1 MSPQPL
7 TMSASYLATVRGLR
21 ELHELTATGRLDS
34 PEADAVRDATD
45 APWGALTEEEKRRIS
60 GLSEDLYSIT
70 DPAQTAVKEKNPQSQ
85 ARLVDVYQARQRG
98 EWDRVFELLRRW
110 GAYLDPS
117 LLSYLRGAT
126 WVEAGDPATAA
137 IFYKH
142 ASELQPDNGN
152 YLALYLNTLNKV
164 ASSEAQRRAEEIL
177 REPDKFQPVVV
188 AHASN
193 IMFDLAKEL
202 PEAEAAKFF
211 RKLIPKLESALG
223 KVEQGD
229 EGGVDGS
236 TFSMACALLGF
247 CHEFLGENQA
257 ALGYYSKGLTVNPT
271 NDALLVARGI
281 LLYGESPR
289 AIDDF
294 RLAIQQGSTLV
305 WPYFFLAHYH
315 VVTGQF
321 EQCRHLCER
330 GLEKGGSD
338 AVNSEL
344 AEWLAISQSELGF
357 PLDMVRGSFDA
368 SVRFD
373 PSNER
378 ARRNL
383 AAFEAATR
391 PIRAGLYETRT
402 RAAVRASG
410 LSARR
415 LKRAA

>member
-7 TMSASYLATVRGLR
+7 TMSASYLAIIRGLR
-21 ELHELTATGRLDS
+21 ELHELTAAGRLDS

-45 APWGALTEEEKRRIS
+45 APWEALTEEEKRRIS

-70 DPAQTAVKEKNPQSQ
+70 DLAHAAVKELNPQAQ
-85 ARLVDVYQARQRG
+85 ARLVDIYQARQRG

-110 GAYLDPS
+110 GTYLDPS

-126 WVEAGDPATAA
+126 WLEAGDLATAA

-142 ASELQPDNGN
+142 ASDLQPDNAN
-152 YLALYLNTLNKV
+152 YLALYLDTLNKV
-164 ASSEAQRRAEEIL
+164 DPSGARNRSEKIL

-193 IMFDLAKEL
+193 IMFDVVREL
-202 PEAEAAKFF
+202 PEADAAQFF
-211 RKLIPKLESALG
+211 RKLIPILESTLG
-223 KVEQGD
+223 KIEKGD

-236 TFSMACALLGF
+236 TFSMTVALLGF

-271 NDALLVARGI
+271 NDALQIARGI

-289 AIDDF
+289 AIEDF
-294 RLAIQQGSTLV
+294 KLAIQQGSTLV

-321 EQCRHLCER
+321 EECRLLCER
-330 GLEKGGSD
+330 GLEKRGSD
-338 AVNSEL
+338 AVKSEL

-357 PLDMVRGSFDA
+357 PIDMVRRSFDA
-368 SVRFD
+368 SIRFD

-378 ARRNL
+378 ARRNF

-402 RAAVRASG
+402 SAAVRASG

-415 LKRAA
+415 LRPAA

>member
-34 PEADAVRDATD
+34 PEADAVRDAAD

-60 GLSEDLYSIT
+60 GLSEDLYLIT

-152 YLALYLNTLNKV
+152 YLALCLNTLNKV

-305 WPYFFLAHYH
+305 WPYFSSLTTTLSPDSSSNVAISASEALRREDQTLSIASSPSGWQSPNPNSASPLIWSEDRLTHRSASTRPTSERVETWQPLRRPHDRSGLAS
-315 VVTGQF
+315 TRPGR
-321 EQCRHLCER
+321 EPP
-330 GLEKGGSD
+330 
-338 AVNSEL
+338 SEL
-344 AEWLAISQSELGF
+344 RDCPHG
-357 PLDMVRGSFDA
+357 D
-368 SVRFD
+368 
-373 PSNER
+373 
-378 ARRNL
+378 
-383 AAFEAATR
+383 
-391 PIRAGLYETRT
+391 
-402 RAAVRASG
+402 
-410 LSARR
+410 
-415 LKRAA
+415 